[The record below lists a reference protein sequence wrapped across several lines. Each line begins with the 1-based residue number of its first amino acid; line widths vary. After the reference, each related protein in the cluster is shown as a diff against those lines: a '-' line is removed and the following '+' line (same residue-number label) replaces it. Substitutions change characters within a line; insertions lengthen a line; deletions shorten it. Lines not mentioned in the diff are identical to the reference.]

1 MIVTPSVGLC
11 NCFMFCCE
19 FLCVHSSFTIYL
31 MGKRELVALLS
42 LSSWCLVVVWL
53 FLWVPLVCLQ
63 FMIMVLPPHTH
74 LLLLDLSI
82 TNGIVLSKTIIKG
95 VILILK

>member
-1 MIVTPSVGLC
+1 
-11 NCFMFCCE
+11 
-19 FLCVHSSFTIYL
+19 

-82 TNGIVLSKTIIKG
+82 TNGIVLSIINNKRG
-95 VILILK
+95 DFNFEIVKLPFLDGDVPPSPSYCVYISQLIRFM